1 MPARRWKVI
10 YLRRRSRNTPPS
22 WMTILDRTCSTLPR
36 RKPAIPEAC
45 YTPPTLTKS
54 VRRAQLEFPAAGR
67 SRVPHSDA
75 LRLCKETIGGTTSV
89 RPGHAA
95 WLRDGGAVGAET
107 LGPAFVPVVA
117 IFTNAPQDA
126 RTAITA
132 REATNARRRPTNRA
146 SSHARLRDVPKQCQ
160 LATHTKSRA
169 V

>member
-1 MPARRWKVI
+1 MKQ
-10 YLRRRSRNTPPS
+10 PPS
-22 WMTILDRTCSTLPR
+22 RALVGASSKKPIMDRPWATLPR
-36 RKPAIPEAC
+36 RKPAIPETC
-45 YTPPTLTKS
+45 YTPTLMKT
-54 VRRAQLEFPAAGR
+54 VRRAQLEFPAAGW
-67 SRVPHSDA
+67 SRTPHPNA

-146 SSHARLRDVPKQCQ
+146 SSHVRLRDVPKQCQ
-160 LATHTKSRA
+160 LATHTKSR
-169 V
+169 